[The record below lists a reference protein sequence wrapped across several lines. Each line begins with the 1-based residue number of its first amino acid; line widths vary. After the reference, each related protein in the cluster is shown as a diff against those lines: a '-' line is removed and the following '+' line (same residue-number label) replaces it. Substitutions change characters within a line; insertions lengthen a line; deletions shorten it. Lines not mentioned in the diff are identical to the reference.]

1 MRAYTGLCARE
12 AEFVRALF
20 KINSRN
26 SIATRK
32 EKLTALRISK
42 RWIRLL
48 RHRPPPPSSEGGGD
62 DFTGKN
68 LRHRGGRG
76 GFVSSEIIARR
87 EAREIVEINKVL
99 TPITVLLYLHLSF
112 RYTIYRASCNKR
124 ETLKRRN
131 L

>member
-48 RHRPPPPSSEGGGD
+48 RHRPPPPSS
-62 DFTGKN
+62 
-68 LRHRGGRG
+68 GGRRGRFFHGEESQTPGGG